1 MLMLILCA
9 VPIKAGMIWL
19 PVILHR
25 RHHLDWHRKSG
36 HRAKRLVCK
45 VDTLSRWMRLVL
57 CMLKARLWFIWD
69 LSLLK

>member
-36 HRAKRLVCK
+36 HRAKRLVWK
-45 VDTLSRWMRLVL
+45 VDILSRWMRLVL
-57 CMLKARLWFIWD
+57 CMFKAVCGLYWICHF
-69 LSLLK
+69 